1 MGNYRILIAEDDID
15 IIGVLRL
22 YLENEGYEVLSAPD
36 GEKAYEI
43 LKEEKVDLG
52 LFDIMMPKMDGYELI
67 RKVREF
73 SNIPIIV
80 ISAKRE
86 DSDRIIGIDIGADD
100 YLTKPF
106 NPLEVVARVRA
117 SLRRF
122 YDLNP
127 SATVERKDLAF
138 RDLRV
143 DKETMTLYKGEEEI
157 SVTPTEL
164 RILMLL
170 MKSPGRVYTKVQIA
184 ESLSGEYFF
193 SEENTVMVHISNL
206 RNKIEE
212 DPKNPQ
218 YLVTVRGLG
227 YKMGK

>member
-1 MGNYRILIAEDDID
+1 MGNYRILIAEDDVD

-22 YLENEGYEVLSAPD
+22 YLENEGYEVLAAPD

-43 LKEEKVDLG
+43 LQKEKVDLG
-52 LFDIMMPKMDGYELI
+52 LFDIMMPKMDGYKLI

-73 SNIPIIV
+73 SNIPVII

-86 DSDRIIGIDIGADD
+86 DSDRIIGLDIGADD

-106 NPLEVVARVRA
+106 NPLEVVARVRS
-117 SLRRF
+117 SLRRY

-127 SATVERKDLAF
+127 SAQPEGRELSF
-138 RDLRV
+138 GDLRI
-143 DKETMTLYKGEEEI
+143 DQEKMILYKGEEEI

-170 MKSPGRVYTKVQIA
+170 MKNPGRVYTKVQIA
-184 ESLSGEYFF
+184 ENLSGEYFL

-212 DPKNPQ
+212 DPKNPN

>member
-43 LKEEKVDLG
+43 LQEEKVDLG

-67 RKVREF
+67 RRVRQF

-106 NPLEVVARVRA
+106 NPLEVVARVRS
-117 SLRRF
+117 SLRRY

-127 SATVERKDLAF
+127 SSGQERGDLVYK
-138 RDLRV
+138 DLRV
-143 DKETMTLYKGEEEI
+143 NRENMTLYKGKEEI
-157 SVTPTEL
+157 AVTPTEL

-170 MKSPGRVYTKVQIA
+170 MKNPGRVYTKVQIA
-184 ESLSGEYFF
+184 ENLSGEYFF

-206 RNKIEE
+206 RNKIEA
-212 DPKNPQ
+212 DPKNPE

>member
-1 MGNYRILIAEDDID
+1 
-15 IIGVLRL
+15 VLA
-22 YLENEGYEVLSAPD
+22 APD

-43 LKEEKVDLG
+43 LQKEKVDLG
-52 LFDIMMPKMDGYELI
+52 LFDIMMPKMDGYKLI

-73 SNIPIIV
+73 SNIPVII

-86 DSDRIIGIDIGADD
+86 DSDRIIGLDIGADD

-106 NPLEVVARVRA
+106 NPLEVVARVRS
-117 SLRRF
+117 SLRRY

-127 SATVERKDLAF
+127 SVQPEGRELSF
-138 RDLRV
+138 GDLRI
-143 DKETMTLYKGEEEI
+143 DQEKMILYKGEEEI

-170 MKSPGRVYTKVQIA
+170 MKNPGRVYTKVQIA
-184 ESLSGEYFF
+184 ENLSGEYFL

-212 DPKNPQ
+212 DPKNPN